1 MKTASYSGEW
11 AAGIN
16 MGKDIRTAVI
26 GVGAFGQN
34 HARIVSRLDGVK
46 LVAVADSDSARGREI
61 AAKLSTEYFERYED
75 IAGLADAV
83 VIVTPTSLHYDIASF
98 FASKGIHVFVEKP
111 VTSSSSE
118 ALKLVQ
124 LAKDKNVTLKVGHI
138 ERFNPAWLS
147 VRSSIKEP
155 LFIEARRISPFP
167 ERIKDSDVIID
178 MMIHD
183 IDLVLDLVKSPVVD
197 LKAIGMK
204 VLTERYDMAQVWM
217 EFENGSVANITASR
231 VSANKF
237 RKLRVFE
244 KERYFSMDFLS
255 RSSSVTEVSSENGK
269 KALKIFKPDV
279 VNSDSL
285 QMELLD
291 FFSAIRGEAS
301 RGVDGDAAASALML
315 AERIVSEIR
324 TK

>member
-1 MKTASYSGEW
+1 MEKV
-11 AAGIN
+11 
-16 MGKDIRTAVI
+16 IRTAVI

-34 HARIVSRLDGVK
+34 HARIVSRLNGVR

-61 AAKLSTEYFERYED
+61 AAKLLTEYFKRYKD
-75 IAGLADAV
+75 IAGLVDAV

-124 LAKDKNVTLKVGHI
+124 LARDKNITLKVGHI

-147 VRSSIKEP
+147 VRSYITKP
-155 LFIEARRISPFP
+155 LFIEARRTSLFP
-167 ERIKDSDVIID
+167 ERIKDTDVIID

-183 IDLVLDLVKSPVVD
+183 IDLVLDLVKSPVAD

-204 VLTERYDMAQVWM
+204 VLTDRYDMAQARL

-244 KERYFSMDFLS
+244 KDRYFSMDFLN
-255 RSSSVTEVSSENGK
+255 RSSSVAEVSAENGK
-269 KALKIFKPDV
+269 KALKILKPDV

-301 RGVDGDAAASALML
+301 RCVDGDAAASALML
-315 AERIVSEIR
+315 AERIVSKIR
-324 TK
+324 NK